1 MQACGEG
8 LVDLVTLPSGDVDAV
23 MGGSVFTTSRAL
35 GRLGV
40 PVAYAGAVSTDRF
53 GTQMCDALVG
63 DGVIIDWVRRVEAPT
78 TLALAEVDD
87 MGAAAYRF
95 YIDGTSAPIGVGVLD
110 VVAPVLFTGGLG
122 LVLEP
127 MATDVAAAI
136 TSAADADRA
145 VMVDVNARPALISD
159 VTAFRQR
166 VNTVIS
172 SCWVVKV
179 SDDDLAILAPGVDPV
194 TAARG
199 LITHGAQA
207 VLLTRGADRVGVYTA
222 DDTAEIDVPAVPV
235 IDTIGAGDTFDAGF
249 LWWWYRHYPSGP
261 PPQPNINDLCA
272 ASRTGIAA
280 AAVTVGRRGA
290 DPPRR
295 DEIETDE
302 R

>member
-1 MQACGEG
+1 MQACGEA
-8 LVDLVTLPSGDVDAV
+8 LVDLVASPSGSVDAV
-23 MGGSVFTTSRAL
+23 VGGSVFTTSRAL
-35 GRLGV
+35 GRLEV

-53 GTQMCDALVG
+53 GAQMCDALVT
-63 DGVIIDWVRRVEAPT
+63 DGVMIDGVRRVEAPT

-87 MGAAAYRF
+87 SGAAEYRF

-110 VVAPVLFTGGLG
+110 VIAPVMFTGGLG

-136 TSAADADRA
+136 TSAAVAGRA

-159 VTAFRQR
+159 PDAFRQR
-166 VNTVIS
+166 VNTLIS

-179 SDDDLAILAPGVDPV
+179 SDDDLAILAPGVDAV

-199 LITHGAQA
+199 LIAHGAQS

-249 LWWWYRHYPSGP
+249 LSWWYRHHPSGP
-261 PPQPNINDLCA
+261 TPHPDIDDLCA
-272 ASRTGIAA
+272 ASRAGIAA

-290 DPPRR
+290 DPPRL
-295 DEIETDE
+295 DEIEMDE